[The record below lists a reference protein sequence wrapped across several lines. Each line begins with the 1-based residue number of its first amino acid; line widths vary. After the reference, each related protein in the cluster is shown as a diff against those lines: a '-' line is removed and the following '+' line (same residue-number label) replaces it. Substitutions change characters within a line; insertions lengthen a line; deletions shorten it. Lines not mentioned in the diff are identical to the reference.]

1 VAAATV
7 EIRQSYDD
15 TKHKEESMEEIG
27 PVDYAI
33 VVFPGNKFRG
43 EIAPAIGDLVEDG
56 TIRIIDIA
64 FVGKD
69 DDGNTVAMELT
80 ELEPDVQEGLEKL
93 GIEVGGLFPEE
104 DLVDIAESLEPNT
117 SAALILWENV
127 WARNVAQAMRDAGG
141 VLVAFERL
149 PHEAV
154 QEARELALE
163 AAKA

>member
-1 VAAATV
+1 
-7 EIRQSYDD
+7 
-15 TKHKEESMEEIG
+15 MEEIG

-33 VVFPGNKFRG
+33 VAFPGNRFRG
-43 EIAPAIGDLVEDG
+43 EIAPAIGDLVDDG

-69 DDGNTVAMELT
+69 EEGNSIAMELT
-80 ELEPDVQEGLEKL
+80 ELDPDVQEGLEKL

-104 DLVDIAESLEPNT
+104 DLMDIAESLEPNT
-117 SAALILWENV
+117 SAALLLWENV